1 MKENNNI
8 CIIGQ
13 NIHIDNIRKVF
24 NLTKEQYKNWNF
36 SNFKLKNIDD
46 KEEFESISTKILNSL
61 EIIIKKVEYS
71 KDANKVFSYTI
82 IYSLNN
88 FKENNNEKEF
98 IKKLFQDILNPITS
112 NYYLP
117 FFIFLAK
124 DIEEKDEF
132 NKFLELDE
140 IQKPDER
147 NISCF
152 IFDKENNSIENK
164 IFKIYAFFFEKG
176 DEFDFEDKKI
186 ELYKKPKETLF
197 YINIL
202 TLGKAQ
208 VGKSTFI
215 NTLLKEKKAREGGE
229 GSSVTRKQISYH
241 VDNVPLIINDIE
253 GFIGEETISKVTNK
267 ILLMQKNLGE
277 KEIHLVIY
285 IVDYYG
291 PTYFNENEYSI
302 FEQLA
307 SKDDITQ
314 FIFICSKSPVENDEK
329 KVKMIQ
335 NSFFQMIKLGLEK
348 EKKQRKNLID
358 VLNYLYYCQKKDIN
372 YDEIKSKID
381 KEKFDSMNFFEKL
394 ELKFKDYK
402 DEERNR
408 EMTNTIIEK
417 DKTLFFINLIID
429 NNHNKKFGMNKIS
442 KKIREAL
449 GYIKLNNIN
458 FLNEEIKI
466 NQEKIKTLE
475 NEINFHKKKLEE
487 NKEIINFIN
496 NNEDINTIRLNEENE
511 TQKLLDESSN
521 LQNLNNDY
529 KELINCIK
537 ENKICKA
544 REYAEN
550 LRKEKM
556 RKVEKELK
564 WHKGLA
570 YASGIIPLVD
580 IYIQYKI
587 KKNAKLTIAK
597 KFKDN
602 LIDFD
607 NKDKGEDGK
616 ENDIK
621 DIKDIKKKSNDLKS
635 DILKTLGR
643 VVTIGANILARTI
656 LLPIAEIGI
665 LIGVLTGGLVMEYD
679 IKSYLDFYSKRYLYR
694 CFVNLSFDS
703 IEKYLIENFEKNI

>member
-1 MKENNNI
+1 
-8 CIIGQ
+8 
-13 NIHIDNIRKVF
+13 
-24 NLTKEQYKNWNF
+24 
-36 SNFKLKNIDD
+36 
-46 KEEFESISTKILNSL
+46 
-61 EIIIKKVEYS
+61 
-71 KDANKVFSYTI
+71 
-82 IYSLNN
+82 
-88 FKENNNEKEF
+88 
-98 IKKLFQDILNPITS
+98 
-112 NYYLP
+112 
-117 FFIFLAK
+117 
-124 DIEEKDEF
+124 
-132 NKFLELDE
+132 
-140 IQKPDER
+140 
-147 NISCF
+147 
-152 IFDKENNSIENK
+152 
-164 IFKIYAFFFEKG
+164 
-176 DEFDFEDKKI
+176 
-186 ELYKKPKETLF
+186 
-197 YINIL
+197 
-202 TLGKAQ
+202 
-208 VGKSTFI
+208 
-215 NTLLKEKKAREGGE
+215 
-229 GSSVTRKQISYH
+229 
-241 VDNVPLIINDIE
+241 
-253 GFIGEETISKVTNK
+253 
-267 ILLMQKNLGE
+267 
-277 KEIHLVIY
+277 
-285 IVDYYG
+285 
-291 PTYFNENEYSI
+291 
-302 FEQLA
+302 
-307 SKDDITQ
+307 
-314 FIFICSKSPVENDEK
+314 
-329 KVKMIQ
+329 
-335 NSFFQMIKLGLEK
+335 
-348 EKKQRKNLID
+348 
-358 VLNYLYYCQKKDIN
+358 
-372 YDEIKSKID
+372 
-381 KEKFDSMNFFEKL
+381 
-394 ELKFKDYK
+394 
-402 DEERNR
+402 
-408 EMTNTIIEK
+408 MTNTINEK
-417 DKTLFFINLIID
+417 DKTLFFMNLIID
-429 NNHNKKFGMNKIS
+429 QNHNKIFGMNNIS

-607 NKDKGEDGK
+607 NKDTGEAGK
-616 ENDIK
+616 ENDIN
-621 DIKDIKKKSNDLKS
+621 DIKEKSNDLKS

-643 VVTIGANILARTI
+643 VVTIGANIIGRTI
-656 LLPIAEIGI
+656 LLPVAGVGI

-679 IKSYLDFYSKRYLYR
+679 IKSYLDFYSKSYLYR

>member
-13 NIHIDNIRKVF
+13 DIHIDNIRKVF

-46 KEEFESISTKILNSL
+46 KEEFERISKNILNPL
-61 EIIIKKVEYS
+61 KRIKDMVEYS
-71 KDANKVFSYTI
+71 KDPNKVFSYTI

-186 ELYKKPKETLF
+186 ELYKKPNETLF

-202 TLGKAQ
+202 TLGKTQ

-229 GSSVTRKQISYH
+229 GSSVTSNQISYH

-253 GFIGEETISKVTNK
+253 GFTGEENIK
-267 ILLMQKNLGE
+267 IITDKICLMQKNLGE

-285 IVDYYG
+285 IIDYNG
-291 PTYFNENEYSI
+291 PTFFNENEYSI

-314 FIFICSKSPVENDEK
+314 FIFICSKCPSKIDEK
-329 KVKMIQ
+329 KVTLIQ
-335 NSFFQMIKLGLEK
+335 NSFFRMIKKGLEK
-348 EKKQRKNLID
+348 EKKAQKNLID
-358 VLNYLYYCQKKDIN
+358 VLNYLYYCQ
-372 YDEIKSKID
+372 
-381 KEKFDSMNFFEKL
+381 
-394 ELKFKDYK
+394 
-402 DEERNR
+402 
-408 EMTNTIIEK
+408 
-417 DKTLFFINLIID
+417 
-429 NNHNKKFGMNKIS
+429 
-442 KKIREAL
+442 
-449 GYIKLNNIN
+449 
-458 FLNEEIKI
+458 
-466 NQEKIKTLE
+466 
-475 NEINFHKKKLEE
+475 
-487 NKEIINFIN
+487 
-496 NNEDINTIRLNEENE
+496 
-511 TQKLLDESSN
+511 
-521 LQNLNNDY
+521 
-529 KELINCIK
+529 
-537 ENKICKA
+537 
-544 REYAEN
+544 
-550 LRKEKM
+550 
-556 RKVEKELK
+556 
-564 WHKGLA
+564 
-570 YASGIIPLVD
+570 
-580 IYIQYKI
+580 
-587 KKNAKLTIAK
+587 
-597 KFKDN
+597 
-602 LIDFD
+602 
-607 NKDKGEDGK
+607 
-616 ENDIK
+616 
-621 DIKDIKKKSNDLKS
+621 
-635 DILKTLGR
+635 
-643 VVTIGANILARTI
+643 
-656 LLPIAEIGI
+656 
-665 LIGVLTGGLVMEYD
+665 
-679 IKSYLDFYSKRYLYR
+679 
-694 CFVNLSFDS
+694 
-703 IEKYLIENFEKNI
+703 

>member
-46 KEEFESISTKILNSL
+46 KEEFERISKNILNSL
-61 EIIIKKVEYS
+61 EIIISKKYS
-71 KDANKVFSYTI
+71 NDLNKVFSYTI

-202 TLGKAQ
+202 TLGKTQ